1 VGWEWSSVGIC
12 FYDLPCLY
20 CRFAFSHYLGIDLR
34 GVGAFRASYTHSR
47 TLGRGHYTTT
57 QQHLWRGGAGAFLK
71 GINSP
76 LPIPAY
82 STLCT
87 SSTVPLMT
95 RPAINCARCSLLP
108 WCIISNLSP
117 HPTAPY
123 NYGPHNYLLPIAPS
137 YSPSPSS
144 IPNPNPHREEE
155 SG

>member
-1 VGWEWSSVGIC
+1 MSILSLRVFTLLGYRSQGGWGVQGFLHTLTHTWEGT
-12 FYDLPCLY
+12 L
-20 CRFAFSHYLGIDLR
+20 HY
-34 GVGAFRASYTHSR
+34 
-47 TLGRGHYTTT
+47 YTTT
-57 QQHLWRGGAGAFLK
+57 LMEGGAGAFLK